1 MNTNTS
7 AIPAFTQMSPTDFA
21 AIGLNQIAFVKPT
34 VVDGEAGFA
43 VHGAD
48 GTPLTR
54 SDLDDLD
61 AEVRLRDELQVIT
74 NILGALEDV
83 PDLGIEAGLR
93 CHAAPRGSGD
103 WR

>member
-1 MNTNTS
+1 MTTAEVHVSTHNVLR
-7 AIPAFTQMSPTDFA
+7 APAGAALLVDLAAEHGMSP
-21 AIGLNQIAFVKPT
+21 
-34 VVDGEAGFA
+34 
-43 VHGAD
+43 AD
-48 GTPLTR
+48 SLHGTPLTR

-61 AEVRLRDELQVIT
+61 AEVRLRDELQIIT

-93 CHAAPRGSGD
+93 CYAASPGSGD

>member
-1 MNTNTS
+1 LLVDL
-7 AIPAFTQMSPTDFA
+7 AAEHGMSPADS
-21 AIGLNQIAFVKPT
+21 L
-34 VVDGEAGFA
+34 DGI
-43 VHGAD
+43 
-48 GTPLTR
+48 PLTR

-83 PDLGIEAGLR
+83 PDSASR
-93 CHAAPRGSGD
+93 PVCAAMRPPRGSGD